1 MPTNLKDH
9 MNIFLGIY
17 LFIVSQTTIFRPGQ
31 DAEIY
36 VIIAVTDK
44 AMDIIPAEF
53 GRTLGGPGT

>member
-1 MPTNLKDH
+1 

-17 LFIVSQTTIFRPGQ
+17 LVIVSQTTIFRPGQ

-44 AMDIIPAEF
+44 AMDISPAEF